1 MQTDQ
6 IRIQTEVAVVIGRFQ
21 PFHLGHAHLLQ
32 AALAAAP
39 QVVVVLGSSFHARSV
54 KNPFSWQ
61 ERIAIMKATLDEATK
76 ERVQFVAVRDY
87 YDDERWAKAV
97 QAKVMQVH
105 PNAKSYTLVGH
116 FKDASSY
123 YLRRFPHWQL
133 LECENTTQID
143 ATAIRRILF
152 EAESLEVSLAVLE
165 SMLPLAVRQYLKAW
179 STLPAYAALVEEYR
193 GLQKYKA
200 AWASAPYPP
209 IFCTVDSVV
218 CTNQHVLLIQR
229 GGFPGKGLWALPG
242 GFLDPHERLQKAAV
256 RELREETKLAVLDST
271 LENAL
276 VDVKVFDHPDR
287 SQRGRT
293 ITHAFYFDLKLDH
306 FPDIEA
312 DDDAAA
318 AKWVAIADIVEMEEQ
333 FFDDHFHILDQFLQI
348 SGS

>member
-1 MQTDQ
+1 MVTQDK
-6 IRIQTEVAVVIGRFQ
+6 RVDVAVVIGRFQ
-21 PFHLGHAHLLQ
+21 PYHAGHAPL
-32 AALAAAP
+32 LAAAFDAAEN
-39 QVVVVLGSSFHARSV
+39 VVVVLGSSFHARSV
-54 KNPFSWQ
+54 KNPFTWQ
-61 ERIAIMKATLDEATK
+61 ERVAMMKSALSEEQRA
-76 ERVQFVAVRDY
+76 RVQFAAVRDY
-87 YDDERWAKAV
+87 YDDGRWAQAV
-97 QAKVMQVH
+97 QIKVKALQ
-105 PNAKSYTLVGH
+105 PEAQRFTLVGH

-123 YLRRFPHWQL
+123 YLSRFPHWNL
-133 LECENTTQID
+133 LEIDNTTQID

-152 EAESLEVSLAVLE
+152 EAEDLEVSLSVLE
-165 SMLPLAVRQYLKAW
+165 NMLSLPVRQYLKAW
-179 STLPAYAALVEEYR
+179 CTLPAYSALVEEYR

-200 AWASAPYPP
+200 AWAAAPYPP

-218 CTNQHVLLIQR
+218 RTNQHVLLIQR

-242 GFLDPHERLQKAAV
+242 GFLDPHERLQRAAV

-276 VDVKVFDHPDR
+276 VDVKVFDHPER

-318 AKWVAIADIVEMEEQ
+318 AKWLAIDDIVAMEDQ
-333 FFDDHFHILDQFLQI
+333 FFDDHFHILDHFLQL
-348 SGS
+348 S